1 MVSSDDTTN
10 DHRNVAAT
18 KCDNNDQAE
27 KDFLK
32 TKKKQSM
39 NYLTLLILAE
49 QQQQKLAA
57 LHFTAIHD
65 YCFFFPSVLITLV
78 SGILAILVKS
88 TLVPD
93 DKSETVIA
101 LIIAILAIIS
111 TLIQSL
117 IKQLDYS
124 GRAGF
129 HNSCATALRK
139 LNTYSKLGAREDT
152 YNSIFKQL
160 ETGIQTRKSV
170 FQTSVLETSV
180 LETLSARATNLT
192 EEENEHDGSKDDA
205 KGSKEDTDSDDE
217 PVAKTGTDDDAN
229 QEGDDTKG
237 DDKKK
242 DDEEHKKDDNGSI
255 SAQFRQAVDTCSSVV
270 PIGISAAFHIMR
282 TRLELVN
289 KSTMVHKVHAKVDFS
304 IVFPSLYHQLSHTIF
319 TYKGFP
325 FVLPE
330 PEWAVDKTLRDW
342 KKHLKSVPD
351 NSADI
356 LGHLIER
363 SDMIRHLGEE
373 TAPDDGAMV

>member
-10 DHRNVAAT
+10 DPQNVAAT

-88 TLVPD
+88 TLLPD

-111 TLIQSL
+111 TFIQSL
-117 IKQLDYS
+117 MKQLDYS

-129 HNSCATALRK
+129 HSSCATALRK
-139 LNTYSKLGAREDT
+139 LNAFQKLDAREDT

-160 ETGIQTRKSV
+160 STGIQTRQSV
-170 FQTSVLETSV
+170 CEESFLAA
-180 LETLSARATNLT
+180 SAAKATYLT
-192 EEENEHDGSKDDA
+192 EEEHEHDGSKDDA
-205 KGSKEDTDSDDE
+205 KGSKEDIDSDDE
-217 PVAKTGTDDDAN
+217 PAANTGTDDDAN
-229 QEGDDTKG
+229 QDGDDTKG

-242 DDEEHKKDDNGSI
+242 DDKEHKKDDDGGSI

-270 PIGISAAFHIMR
+270 PIGISAAFHIMK

-363 SDMIRHLGEE
+363 SDRIRHLGEE
-373 TAPDDGAMV
+373 TAAPDDDAMV